1 MLIDYVS
8 DLRAPTPTGAA
19 EFAVP
24 VKAEIS
30 ATLSTA
36 QSRLSNAVNRYFE
49 ERRSRLD
56 GLSRGNPNL
65 EQILAKSRLKQDDRI
80 ERLQLA
86 FGNMLKNKQNQNA
99 HLEILASLGTA
110 IAVFDA
116 EYKLVFYNQAFVR
129 LWQLED
135 NWPEEH
141 PSYGAF
147 LHYLRERRLLP

>member
-49 ERRSRLD
+49 D
-56 GLSRGNPNL
+56 VAAGLTG
-65 EQILAKSRLKQDDRI
+65 
-80 ERLQLA
+80 
-86 FGNMLKNKQNQNA
+86 
-99 HLEILASLGTA
+99 
-110 IAVFDA
+110 
-116 EYKLVFYNQAFVR
+116 
-129 LWQLED
+129 
-135 NWPEEH
+135 
-141 PSYGAF
+141 
-147 LHYLRERRLLP
+147 

>member
-1 MLIDYVS
+1 MRIIF
-8 DLRAPTPTGAA
+8 RTGDFFQVVTRQ
-19 EFAVP
+19 EFHNIKNVVQP
-24 VKAEIS
+24 FHYE
-30 ATLSTA
+30 
-36 QSRLSNAVNRYFE
+36 Q
-49 ERRSRLD
+49 
-56 GLSRGNPNL
+56 NL
-65 EQILAKSRLKQDDRI
+65 DRI
-80 ERLQLA
+80 ATVGAMIDVSNLDNLRRNL
-86 FGNMLKNKQNQNA
+86 KQNQNA

-147 LHYLRERRLLP
+147 LDYLRERRLLPEVPDYPYFRSEEHKMFAAVTDRKSVV